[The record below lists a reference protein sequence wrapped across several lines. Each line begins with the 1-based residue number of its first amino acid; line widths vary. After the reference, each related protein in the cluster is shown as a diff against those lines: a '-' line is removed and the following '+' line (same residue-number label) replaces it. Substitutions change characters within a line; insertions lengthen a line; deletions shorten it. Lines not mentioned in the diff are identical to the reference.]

1 MAVRL
6 ESFRFIAADPV
17 DRIMA
22 MSAPTFRAVGVSRL
36 PAIKGRRGP
45 CKVCAHPEVA
55 RIELLLASGA
65 GQNAT
70 ARKFNLSKD
79 SVFRHWNGHV
89 SAERKAA
96 LIAGPAALQ
105 SLGAKIGEEAESV
118 LDLHKA
124 VRAPLWAAY
133 AAAAE
138 VGDAVTL
145 DRISGRLTDSINATG
160 RLTGELA
167 SSPLVQNNV
176 QINLIANPE
185 FARFQSDLL
194 RVLSKYPEAAR
205 AVMAEFQRLDG
216 PPSMARPALEHGK

>member
-1 MAVRL
+1 M
-6 ESFRFIAADPV
+6 
-17 DRIMA
+17 
-22 MSAPTFRAVGVSRL
+22 

-45 CKVCAHPEVA
+45 CKVCGHADVA

-65 GQNAT
+65 GQRAT
-70 ARKFNLSKD
+70 GRRFNLSRD
-79 SVFRHWNGHV
+79 SVFRHWSGHV
-89 SAERKAA
+89 SPERKAA

-124 VRAPLWAAY
+124 VRAPLWSAY

-167 SSPLVQNNV
+167 SSPLVQNV
-176 QINLIANPE
+176 QINLIANPQ

-194 RVLSKYPEAAR
+194 RVLSKFPEAAR

-216 PPSMARPALEHGK
+216 PPSIVRPALEHGQ

>member
-1 MAVRL
+1 
-6 ESFRFIAADPV
+6 
-17 DRIMA
+17 
-22 MSAPTFRAVGVSRL
+22 MSWE
-36 PAIKGRRGP
+36 KGRPTGR
-45 CKVCAHPEVA
+45 CKVCSHPERT

-70 ARKFNLSKD
+70 ARKFNLKKD
-79 SVFRHWNGHV
+79 SVYRHWSGHV
-89 SAERKAA
+89 SDERKAA
-96 LIAGPAALQ
+96 LIVGPAALQ
-105 SLGAKIGEEAESV
+105 SLSAKVGDEAESV

-145 DRISGRLTDSINATG
+145 DRLSGRLTDSISATG
-160 RLTGELA
+160 RLTDELA

-185 FARFQSDLL
+185 FERFRSNLL
-194 RVLSKYPEAAR
+194 RVLSRFPDAAR
-205 AVMAEFQRLDG
+205 AVIAEFQRLDA
-216 PPSMARPALEHGK
+216 PSAPARHLLEHTP